1 MILSERLATAPED
14 LTSPH
19 TVFDLPDLNVGF
31 VVTTYPQP
39 DNEGTAIVLTYL
51 DRIPLDENSHLAE
64 LRLPLTPEA
73 VHETLMQVECLA
85 AHACPESP
93 GHQAI
98 RNLLMAVREATVVP
112 CLIRGDDALMTTA
125 PALRLRPDCRLL
137 MPPGAP
143 GEESQEG
150 KASKDQAG

>member
-31 VVTTYPQP
+31 VVTTYEQP
-39 DNEGTAIVLTYL
+39 DNEGTAIVITYL
-51 DRIPLDENSHLAE
+51 DRIPLDEGSHLAE

-73 VHETLMQVECLA
+73 AHEVLMQVECLA

-98 RNLLMAVREATVVP
+98 RNLLTAVREATVVP

-125 PALRLRPDCRLL
+125 PALRLRPDCALL
-137 MPPGAP
+137 RPPGMKV
-143 GEESQEG
+143 EEQTD
-150 KASKDQAG
+150 KQAG